1 MADKKVLLVDD
12 DPDLVKLV
20 GAWLRGEG
28 YSVISTGDTMGC
40 LQMAR
45 REEPDVIVLDLG
57 LPAGGGL
64 VALERLKMN
73 AQFSHIPVVVLTG
86 EESTKVAEQAQE
98 KGAAG
103 YVHKSGSKEGLL
115 LAVHRAHDAQSTQD
129 SF

>member
-28 YSVISTGDTMGC
+28 YDVVSAGDTMSC

-45 REEPDVIVLDLG
+45 REDPDVIVLDLG

-86 EESTKVAEQAQE
+86 EESAKVAEEAQS
-98 KGAAG
+98 KGAAS

-115 LAVHRAHDAQSTQD
+115 LAVHRARESSTAPD